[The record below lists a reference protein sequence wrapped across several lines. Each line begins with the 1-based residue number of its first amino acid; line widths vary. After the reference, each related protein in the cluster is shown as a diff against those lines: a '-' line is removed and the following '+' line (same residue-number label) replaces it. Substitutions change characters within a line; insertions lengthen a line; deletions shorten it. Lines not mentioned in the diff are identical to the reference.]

1 MLQKD
6 IPEQKDDPFML
17 KINKGEKMFKIF
29 IFRPEAGEEQNF
41 EYRIFTKKM
50 KNGMLELVSYNFKN
64 VDDTPQK
71 FSITRA
77 TDIDIDKIKSIIDN
91 VMKIT
96 DATIEEFEEIDL
108 SIFNSLKEQI
118 EFLEKRDKKNKEYLM

>member
-29 IFRPEAGEEQNF
+29 IFRPEAGEEQKF

>member
-108 SIFNSLKEQI
+108 
-118 EFLEKRDKKNKEYLM
+118 